1 MIGQFQDKS
10 PVVIIILLTLVFLLQ
25 LFSLDNSVYSTQMIT
40 LQKIVQQPNP
50 ELKSVTRISR
60 KDQTE
65 TEIVLTEQLELKKNI
80 VAICKEEEFL
90 HLQTKRSSFIIDKQR
105 KWAYCEH
112 AKVCTSICQNKV

>member
-1 MIGQFQDKS
+1 MIGQFQEKS
-10 PVVIIILLTLVFLLQ
+10 PLVIIILLTLVFLLQ

-40 LQKIVQQPNP
+40 LQKIVQQPNL
-50 ELKSVTRISR
+50 ELKSEERISR
-60 KDQTE
+60 RDQTE
-65 TEIVLTEQLELKKNI
+65 AEIVLTEQIEMKKSI

-112 AKVCTSICQNKV
+112 AKVCVLQLR